1 MQTTIN
7 IYMQSNTKFRP
18 IIESLG
24 FKKKRPLPSQIRME
38 WLDDLQQYEKY
49 IQVDEDNPTKLKRIY
64 GDLMSDLV
72 NYFYLSNLPLVG
84 RRCVGLFRIDEFDN
98 EFDTYLH
105 I

>member
-18 IIESLG
+18 VIESLG
-24 FKKKRPLPSQIRME
+24 YKKKRPLPLHIRTG
-38 WLDDLQQYEKY
+38 WLDDLQRYEKQ
-49 IQVDEDNPTKLKRIY
+49 IQVDQNDPVKLKRVY
-64 GDLMSDLV
+64 GDLASDLV

-84 RRCVGLFRIDEFDN
+84 RRCVGLLRMDDFDS
-98 EFDTYLH
+98 ELDTYLH